1 MLNEYLLKFGNF
13 VELKAFYWTKVPL
26 NRCFC
31 IWFSYLICI
40 FFLWSRIC
48 VSIFKLGFESLP
60 FISRLVLR
68 LSLCHHLHH
77 SFYCTKFLIFVFRVF
92 PFSIQPQL
100 FSFLLTFFSKINKC
114 TWAVSPFVS
123 SFHLKIHMPF
133 SSNLWCILPL
143 YFCFQTYCSRCFR
156 GQVLPLPFFQTMS
169 CLSWRQIG

>member
-1 MLNEYLLKFGNF
+1 ML
-13 VELKAFYWTKVPL
+13 
-26 NRCFC
+26 C

-143 YFCFQTYCSRCFR
+143 YFCFLTYCSRCFR